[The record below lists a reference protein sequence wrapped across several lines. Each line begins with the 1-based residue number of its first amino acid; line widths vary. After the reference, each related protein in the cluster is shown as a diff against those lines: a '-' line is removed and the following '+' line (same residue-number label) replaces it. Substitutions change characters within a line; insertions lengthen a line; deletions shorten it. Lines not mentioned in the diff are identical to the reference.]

1 MFIIK
6 IEFLCSEKLRI
17 SSPLLSSKVTHYY
30 HFTVHKVFKI
40 TYIQPKYLHQVKFTN
55 QKY

>member
-6 IEFLCSEKLRI
+6 IEFLCSEKLRS

-40 TYIQPKYLHQVKFTN
+40 TYIQQKYLHQVKFTN